1 MSVFNPTLLM
11 NEELNNQIT
20 SIATKLAIS
29 AVIKCGK
36 LYNFD
41 GEEAVTR
48 LGLNS
53 VQVKYEKKEPKEPKK
68 TKIEKPAFPLP
79 FNMTINNECCLG
91 IKNNHGLYTQCES
104 TRIELSEYC
113 KSCMAQSVKNANG
126 MPDYGNITDRL
137 SVGLMDYRDP
147 KGKGPIHYTKLMQ
160 KLNITKEEVLRE
172 AENLHIEIDPIHF
185 IEPEIVVKEKGRP
198 KKPNKLI
205 EVDNVTDLFA
215 NLGLMVQ
222 NENVLNNN
230 VNNNVN
236 NITEPII
243 DAEMDT
249 KKQDEETA
257 HKLAQEKLAKDA
269 EEKAAKEAEKAA
281 KEAEKAAKEAEKAA
295 KEAEKAAKEAEKAA
309 KEAEKTEKARKIAE
323 EKAAKEA
330 EKAAKEAA
338 KEAEKAEKARKIAE
352 EKAAKE
358 AAKEAEK
365 AQKIAEKAAKEAE
378 KAQKIAEKAA
388 KASKKTNPKKKKT
401 FSITLPVQDQQN
413 IHVVQPDIT
422 QMPTIVENVNVSN
435 NNDTAEEEEVIEV
448 TVFLYDGEEYLKTAD
463 NLLYKDGEYVG
474 KITKNNEVVFQSESD
489 EESEDEYDSE

>member
-230 VNNNVN
+230 VNN
-236 NITEPII
+236 ITEPII

-249 KKQDEETA
+249 KKPDEETA
-257 HKLAQEKLAKDA
+257 HKLAEEKLAKDA
-269 EEKAAKEAEKAA
+269 EEKLAKEAEKAAKDAEEKLA

-309 KEAEKTEKARKIAE
+309 KEAEKTAKEAEKAEKARKIAE
-323 EKAAKEA
+323 EK
-330 EKAAKEAA
+330 AA

-365 AQKIAEKAAKEAE
+365 AQKIAEKAAKS
-378 KAQKIAEKAA
+378 
-388 KASKKTNPKKKKT
+388 SKKTNPKKKKT
-401 FSITLPVQDQQN
+401 FSITLPVADQQN
-413 IHVVQPDIT
+413 THVVQPDDIT
-422 QMPTIVENVNVSN
+422 QMPTIVENTNVSN
-435 NNDTAEEEEVIEV
+435 NNDTEEEEVIEV
-448 TVFLYDGEEYLKTAD
+448 TVFLYDGEEYLKTGD

>member
-230 VNNNVN
+230 VNN
-236 NITEPII
+236 ITEPII

-249 KKQDEETA
+249 NKQDEETA

-269 EEKAAKEAEKAA
+269 EEKAA

-388 KASKKTNPKKKKT
+388 KSSKKTNPKKKKT

-474 KITKNNEVVFQSESD
+474 KITKNNEVVFHSESD

>member
-53 VQVKYEKKEPKEPKK
+53 VQVKYEKKEPKEQKEPKK

-79 FNMTINNECCLG
+79 FNMTINNNCCLG

-113 KSCMAQSVKNANG
+113 KSCMAQSVKNTNG

-230 VNNNVN
+230 VNN
-236 NITEPII
+236 ITEPII

-249 KKQDEETA
+249 KKPDEETA
-257 HKLAQEKLAKDA
+257 HKLAEEKLAKEA
-269 EEKAAKEAEKAA
+269 EEKLAKEAE
-281 KEAEKAAKEAEKAA
+281 EKL
-295 KEAEKAAKEAEKAA
+295 AKEAEKAA
-309 KEAEKTEKARKIAE
+309 KEAEKT
-323 EKAAKEA
+323 AKDA
-330 EKAAKEAA
+330 EKAAKDAEKTA

-365 AQKIAEKAAKEAE
+365 AQKIAEKAAKS
-378 KAQKIAEKAA
+378 
-388 KASKKTNPKKKKT
+388 SKKTNPKKKKT
-401 FSITLPVQDQQN
+401 FSITLPVADQQN
-413 IHVVQPDIT
+413 THVVQPDIT
-422 QMPTIVENVNVSN
+422 QMPTIVENTNVSN
-435 NNDTAEEEEVIEV
+435 NNDTEEEEIIEV
-448 TVFLYDGEEYLKTAD
+448 TVFLYDGEEYLKTVD
-463 NLLYKDGEYVG
+463 NLLYKDGEHVG
-474 KITKNNEVVFQSESD
+474 KITKNNEVVFQTESD